1 SSWLMLARNC
11 DLCSLANCSWRFLS
25 WISSNGR
32 TFSMAIT
39 AWSAKVVSSS
49 ICLSVNGATSVFHRP
64 IVPSGTPSRSKGI
77 ANGHP
82 SAFGF
87 PGNHIPGLPGSLEFA
102 LHGARAARDLS
113 QFPALRGLGALPQL
127 QGTGRGIVGSGGT
140 AAFAIVAENH
150 AVLGTANAD
159 GILQQR
165 PKDALEVE
173 RCPADGLEHLGRG
186 SLLPPRFAQLLRAR
200 LPLVEQPPIPDRDHR
215 LVGEGLDQLDL
226 LVGKRPHG
234 FAYYL
239 EHTNRIPLA

>member
-1 SSWLMLARNC
+1 MARPPSSTDLLCRAARPRAARV
-11 DLCSLANCSWRFLS
+11 LPTLS
-25 WISSNGR
+25 
-32 TFSMAIT
+32 
-39 AWSAKVVSSS
+39 
-49 ICLSVNGATSVFHRP
+49 
-64 IVPSGTPSRSKGI
+64 
-77 ANGHP
+77 GHP

-173 RCPADGLEHLGRG
+173 RCPA
-186 SLLPPRFAQLLRAR
+186 
-200 LPLVEQPPIPDRDHR
+200 
-215 LVGEGLDQLDL
+215 
-226 LVGKRPHG
+226 
-234 FAYYL
+234 
-239 EHTNRIPLA
+239 